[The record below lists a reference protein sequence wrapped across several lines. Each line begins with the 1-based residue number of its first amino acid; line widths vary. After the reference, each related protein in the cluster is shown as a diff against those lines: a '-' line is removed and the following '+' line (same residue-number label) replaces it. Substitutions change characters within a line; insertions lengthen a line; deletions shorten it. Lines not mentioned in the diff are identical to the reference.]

1 MVVQTM
7 GSSIRNYYYNLKKD
21 EALKI
26 ANSIAIDLSHTAE
39 SLITINQLLEDK
51 LITILKTADLTKD
64 DYSNEYL
71 KKLANFFE
79 LDEIYVYDTDGVIKY
94 SSSGKYIGWTSYEGH
109 PVQNFI
115 DGNQDIFV
123 EDIRKDSESE
133 MYYKYGY
140 IKHADGTF
148 IQIGILAEKVNNLLE
163 SVRLQRHIEE
173 IANDESILLINA
185 IDKDYSITASTNI
198 GYLGSKLLNKDIIND
213 INSNRLH
220 ESFNTTNG
228 FNLYEIFVPLTYGSD
243 KVMAFQIQYS
253 MDEIGPI
260 IRKNILIGVVGLII
274 VYLSLIFAI
283 FLTFKRDRKLV
294 RLAYFDSLTNLPNL
308 LSLKEIL
315 WEDLKNNKDNKAILM
330 IRCDNLSLNNA
341 TFGYDYGDLILKEI
355 SSRIKTLDNKNIKSF
370 KFTAEKFVMYIN
382 NYGKNDEINNII
394 NLVKN
399 KLDSPFTI
407 NNITEH
413 VVFKIGIMEYS
424 VTDKSIDEILQ
435 DATIALKHATAIND
449 NISFYNEEMELE
461 IKREESV
468 EKELRIAIAQ
478 EDISCIYLVYQPII
492 DAKTDR
498 IDGFEAL
505 ARMSSKQ
512 FGFVSP
518 VEFIDIAERKQL
530 IIPLSNLILKQA
542 CSFTSELLKIGF
554 NHIRVAVN
562 ISIIHLLQEDFVSSV
577 LDIIEETGIKGE
589 NLELELTETVLM
601 ENFQIGNERL
611 KELKNQGISIAL
623 DDFGTGYSSF
633 DRIIELNVDTLKI
646 DKYFIDGITNSD
658 KDFLITRDLISI
670 AHRLGLKTVAEGVE
684 IQEQKDY
691 LLEHHCDKLQGY
703 LFSKPVPKDEAIKLL
718 SSN

>member
-1 MVVQTM
+1 
-7 GSSIRNYYYNLKKD
+7 
-21 EALKI
+21 
-26 ANSIAIDLSHTAE
+26 
-39 SLITINQLLEDK
+39 
-51 LITILKTADLTKD
+51 
-64 DYSNEYL
+64 
-71 KKLANFFE
+71 
-79 LDEIYVYDTDGVIKY
+79 
-94 SSSGKYIGWTSYEGH
+94 
-109 PVQNFI
+109 
-115 DGNQDIFV
+115 
-123 EDIRKDSESE
+123 
-133 MYYKYGY
+133 
-140 IKHADGTF
+140 
-148 IQIGILAEKVNNLLE
+148 
-163 SVRLQRHIEE
+163 
-173 IANDESILLINA
+173 
-185 IDKDYSITASTNI
+185 
-198 GYLGSKLLNKDIIND
+198 
-213 INSNRLH
+213 
-220 ESFNTTNG
+220 
-228 FNLYEIFVPLTYGSD
+228 
-243 KVMAFQIQYS
+243 
-253 MDEIGPI
+253 
-260 IRKNILIGVVGLII
+260 
-274 VYLSLIFAI
+274 
-283 FLTFKRDRKLV
+283 
-294 RLAYFDSLTNLPNL
+294 
-308 LSLKEIL
+308 
-315 WEDLKNNKDNKAILM
+315 M
-330 IRCDNLSLNNA
+330 IRCDNLSLINV
-341 TFGYDYGDLILKEI
+341 TYGYEFGDMILKAIGTRI
-355 SSRIKTLDNKNIKSF
+355 STLDNKNIMSF
-370 KFTAEKFVMYIN
+370 KFTAEKFVVYISSYEESEELN
-382 NYGKNDEINNII
+382 RII
-394 NLVKN
+394 KLVKAV
-399 KLDSPFTI
+399 LDSPFTI

-413 VVFKIGIMEYS
+413 IVFKIGVIESNKGSSS
-424 VTDKSIDEILQ
+424 VDEVLQ
-435 DATIALKHATAIND
+435 DATIALKHATPLND
-449 NISFYNEEMELE
+449 NLSFYNEEMELE

-478 EDISCIYLVYQPII
+478 EDLSCIYLVYQPII
-492 DAKTDR
+492 DANTDR

-691 LLEHHCDKLQGY
+691 LLEHDCDKLQGY
-703 LFSKPVPKDEAIKLL
+703 LFSKPVPKEEAIKLL
-718 SSN
+718 SSK

>member
-1 MVVQTM
+1 MKNSKSRQANIKIYIIPLIILTLIFILVIQTM
-7 GSSIRNYYYNLKKD
+7 TNSIRNYFYNFKKE

-26 ANSIAIDLSHTAE
+26 ANGIAIDLSHTAE
-39 SLITINQLLEDK
+39 SLNTINQLLEDK
-51 LITILKTADLTKD
+51 LKTILKTADLTKE

-71 KKLANFFE
+71 KKLADFFE
-79 LDEIYVYDTDGVIKY
+79 LDEIYVYDPAGVIKY
-94 SSSGKYIGWTSYEGH
+94 SSSGKYIGWASYEGH

-115 DGNQDIFV
+115 DGNEDIYV

-140 IKHADGTF
+140 TKHSDGTF
-148 IQIGILAEKVNNLLE
+148 VQIGILAEKVNNLLE
-163 SVRLQRHIEE
+163 SVRLQRHLEE
-173 IANDESILLINA
+173 MVVDKSILLINA

-198 GYLGSKLLNKDIIND
+198 GYLGSKLLDKDIIND
-213 INSNRLH
+213 INNNRLH
-220 ESFNTTNG
+220 ESSNTTNG
-228 FNLYEIFVPLTYGSD
+228 YNLYEIFVPLTYGSD

-274 VYLSLIFAI
+274 VYLSLIFTI

-294 RLAYFDSLTNLPNL
+294 RLAYFDSLTNLPNIS
-308 LSLKEIL
+308 SLKEIL
-315 WEDLKNNKDNKAILM
+315 REDLNNKDNKAILM
-330 IRCDNLSLNNA
+330 IRCDNLSLINA

-355 SSRIKTLDNKNIKSF
+355 GSRIKTLDNKNIKSF

-382 NYGKNDEINNII
+382 NYGKNHELDNII
-394 NLVKN
+394 KLVKN

-435 DATIALKHATAIND
+435 DATIALKHASAIND

-461 IKREESV
+461 IKREEGI

-478 EDISCIYLVYQPII
+478 EDTSCIYLVYQPII
-492 DAKTDR
+492 DSKTDR

-505 ARMSSKQ
+505 ARMNSKQ

-530 IIPLSNLILKQA
+530 IIPLSNLILK
-542 CSFTSELLKIGF
+542 
-554 NHIRVAVN
+554 
-562 ISIIHLLQEDFVSSV
+562 
-577 LDIIEETGIKGE
+577 
-589 NLELELTETVLM
+589 
-601 ENFQIGNERL
+601 
-611 KELKNQGISIAL
+611 
-623 DDFGTGYSSF
+623 
-633 DRIIELNVDTLKI
+633 
-646 DKYFIDGITNSD
+646 
-658 KDFLITRDLISI
+658 
-670 AHRLGLKTVAEGVE
+670 
-684 IQEQKDY
+684 
-691 LLEHHCDKLQGY
+691 
-703 LFSKPVPKDEAIKLL
+703 
-718 SSN
+718 